1 MKAVTS
7 TDVLELVAF
16 GAGLWIFLTFSIGA
30 IVSKATKQEET
41 AEDREP
47 V

>member
-7 TDVLELVAF
+7 TDVLELVAYA
-16 GAGLWIFLTFSIGA
+16 AGLWIFLSFSMGLMVQK
-30 IVSKATKQEET
+30 VSQKDQIENVEA
-41 AEDREP
+41 P